1 MTGASAALRVSGRV
15 GGGSQAA
22 AGGGIGTSCAE
33 HKAAMAAGCCCCSI
47 YGWLPML
54 HCQARRACAAE
65 PTLHTCLVH
74 LRPSLPLPHSGL
86 DYYSARLAVPEE
98 AFEINWVVSNGDG
111 AFDNNFSQVRV
122 GAFCSTAGLRCAGQ
136 DAAVCVVSRQGGL
149 VLVLRLER
157 LV

>member
-1 MTGASAALRVSGRV
+1 
-15 GGGSQAA
+15 
-22 AGGGIGTSCAE
+22 
-33 HKAAMAAGCCCCSI
+33 
-47 YGWLPML
+47 ML

-74 LRPSLPLPHSGL
+74 LLPSLPLPHSGL

-122 GAFCSTAGLRCAGQ
+122 VFAFAPLRTVVRWARRGG
-136 DAAVCVVSRQGGL
+136 CVVRRQGGL

-157 LV
+157 MV